1 MPKDIFQQIFRKSP
15 LAEILVK
22 LVDNDYQVVEVT
34 KAYLEKTML
43 SRATFFEK
51 SSENLL
57 PGLTTEACNNKMVF
71 DGLRQ
76 AALDDKVSVTTF
88 YGEIFK
94 KTYTITIEPLHTQDD
109 DSNYFTLKINPV
121 INNLGP
127 FVSNKNLPNGQPTL
141 DVDSFNYLVRD
152 GFDMIAVL
160 DDAGNYR
167 YVSNTSFAVLGYSP
181 EHYIGRNAFEF
192 IHPDDI
198 NQAQNMLKD
207 IEGRSKVTLK
217 PFRFLHQDGS
227 WRWVQTVLSDL
238 RNEPSIK
245 GIVANSRDVT
255 EQINIQNDVLLSNER
270 YRYVTKATSEA
281 IWDWDIVADTLLWGE
296 GFLKLF
302 GYDAINIETK
312 ADTFNSKIHPE
323 DLAGVE
329 NSMDLLF
336 KNKESHWSGEYRL
349 RKSNGEYAFVADKGL
364 VIFDENGTPIR
375 MVGAMQDVT
384 NKKQEE
390 QRLKMLESVVINTTD
405 SVAIMS
411 VDLTKFPLSQFI
423 YVNDAFLKMTGYSF
437 NEVIGKSPR
446 ILEGPRTD
454 QHQVNL
460 LVESLLKGLPGEVTI
475 INYKKNREEFWL
487 NLSVTPIAD
496 SQGNFNRWIS
506 IQRDITVEKT
516 EAIRQKL
523 ISGLSILFNHFTE
536 MKEVAPLVLAEIIR
550 CCNFSNAEL
559 WLPDGDESNLKL
571 FSRSEADK
579 KTEDFYVETVDYTTV
594 RKGEG
599 FVGKVWED
607 MKLYDLN
614 LSDEPVFGERIFP
627 AIKMGIKRIYGM
639 PLSYNK
645 KLVGILVLAV
655 KSYHNLEGMA
665 VLSDVFS
672 EFLAGKIKKK
682 QLEQELSEVF
692 EFAPDIL
699 ATIDYRGYFKRI
711 NPAAA
716 ELLGYSESELLKKPV
731 KFFVHPQDRFAT
743 ARRIKLLTE
752 GGKAMNFENRYVTKS
767 GQIKWLSW
775 TANAVSADGV
785 IFAVAKDITEK
796 KTLADL
802 LQKANSLARIG
813 SWELNVADRTVYWSD
828 VTKEIREVSLDFVPD
843 LDDGMNNFQEGISRD
858 TIKQKVQECID
869 YGTPW
874 DEELEII
881 THKGNYKW
889 VRTIGQAEML
899 EGKCIRIFGSF
910 QDIDVRKRA
919 EILNKEILSEVAES
933 EKRYSELFHFS
944 PLPMWVYDL
953 ETLQFLD
960 VNLAAINHY
969 GYSRAE
975 FLSMTIRDIRPREDM
990 PVLERTLEESKTG
1003 KIVYNRGIYKHRT
1016 KDGTEIRIDIRS
1028 NPMHFKGKEA
1038 KLIVASDI
1046 TKELLYVD
1054 AIEEKNLK
1062 LQEIAWIQSHTVRA
1076 PLARI
1081 MGLIDILTSNKVQT
1095 VMSQADILK
1104 QIEVS
1109 AKELDKIIKEIAV
1122 KSDKTN

>member
-1 MPKDIFQQIFRKSP
+1 MPKDIFQQIFRKSA
-15 LAEILVK
+15 LAEILLK
-22 LVDNDYQVVEVT
+22 LVGKDYEVIDVSD
-34 KAYLEKTML
+34 AYLEKTGM
-43 SRATFFEK
+43 SRTAIL
-51 SSENLL
+51 ENNTEHFLT
-57 PGLTTEACNNKMVF
+57 GLTNDQGANKMVSE
-71 DGLRQ
+71 GLMQ
-76 AALDDKVSVTTF
+76 AALNGQVFTTTF
-88 YGEIFK
+88 FSDISQ
-94 KTYTITIEPLHTQDD
+94 KTHTLSIELLYIEDTDTK
-109 DSNYFTLKINPV
+109 YFIVKINPV
-121 INNLGP
+121 MSGHVP
-127 FVSNKNLPNGQPTL
+127 VSSNKNLADGEL
-141 DVDSFNYLVRD
+141 KFDVESFDYLVRD
-152 GFDMIAVL
+152 GLDMIAVL
-160 DDAGNYR
+160 DEEGNYR
-167 YVSNTSFAVLGYSP
+167 YVSNTSFALLGYSADY
-181 EHYIGRNAFEF
+181 YIGRNAFEF

-198 NQAQNMLKD
+198 NEALNMLKG
-207 IEGRSKVTLK
+207 IEGKRRVTLE
-217 PFRFLHQDGS
+217 PFRFMHQDGS

-255 EQINIQNDVLLSNER
+255 EQINIRNDVLLSNER

-281 IWDWDIVADTLLWGE
+281 IWDWDIAADTLLWGE

-302 GYDAINIETK
+302 GYEAVEVETSADA
-312 ADTFNSKIHPE
+312 FNSKIHPE
-323 DLAGVE
+323 DLDGVKD
-329 NSMDLLF
+329 SLKRLF
-336 KNKESHWSGEYRL
+336 ENKESHWYGEYRL
-349 RKSNGEYAFVADKGL
+349 KKSNGDYAFIADKGL
-364 VIFDENGTPIR
+364 VIFDEHGNPIR

-390 QRLKMLESVVINTTD
+390 QRLKLLESVVINTTD
-405 SVAIMS
+405 SVTIMS
-411 VDLTKFPLSQFI
+411 VDLTQFPLSQFI

-437 NEVIGKSPR
+437 NEIIGKSPR

-454 QHQVNL
+454 QNQISS
-460 LVESLLKGLPGEVTI
+460 LVELLLKGLPGEVTV
-475 INYKKNREEFWL
+475 INYKKNREEFWR

-506 IQRDITVEKT
+506 IQRDITEEKT

-523 ISGLSILFNHFTE
+523 ISGISVLFNHFTD
-536 MKEVAPLVLAEIIR
+536 MRKVAPLVLAEIIS

-559 WLPDGDESNLKL
+559 WLPDGNESHLKL

-579 KTEDFYVETVDYTTV
+579 QTENFYVETADTSTV
-594 RKGEG
+594 KKGEG

-614 LSDEPVFGERIFP
+614 LSEEPVFGERNFQ
-627 AIKMGIKRIYGM
+627 AGQMGIKRIYGM
-639 PLSYNK
+639 PLIYNE
-645 KLVGILVLAV
+645 KLIGILALSV

-682 QLEQELSEVF
+682 HLEQELSEVF

-731 KFFVHPQDRFAT
+731 RFFVHPQDRFAT
-743 ARRIKLLTE
+743 ARRIKMLTE
-752 GGKAMNFENRYVTKS
+752 GSKTMNFENRYVTKS

-802 LQKANSLARIG
+802 LQKTNGLARIG
-813 SWELNVADRTVYWSD
+813 SWEVNVADRTVYWSD
-828 VTKEIREVSLDFVPD
+828 VTKEIREVGPDFVPD
-843 LDDGMNNFQEGISRD
+843 LDDGMNNFKDGISKD
-858 TIKQKVQECID
+858 TIKQKVQDCID

-874 DEELEII
+874 DEELEIV

-910 QDIDVRKRA
+910 QDIDAHKRA
-919 EILNKEILSEVAES
+919 ELLNKKILKEVAES

-944 PLPMWVYDL
+944 PLPMWVYDI

-969 GYSRAE
+969 GYSREE
-975 FLSMTIRDIRPREDM
+975 FLSMNIWDIRPEEEQQ
-990 PVLERTLEESKTG
+990 VLGHTIKEPNGSK
-1003 KIVYNRGIYKHRT
+1003 IIYNRGIYKHRT
-1016 KDGTEIRIDIRS
+1016 KDGTEIRTDIRS
-1028 NPMHFKGKEA
+1028 NPMLFKGKEA
-1038 KLIVASDI
+1038 KLVVVSDI
-1046 TKELLYVD
+1046 TKELLYVN

-1081 MGLIDILTSNKVQT
+1081 MGLVDILSNNKNQAVI
-1095 VMSQADILK
+1095 SQADILK
-1104 QIEVS
+1104 QIEIS
-1109 AKELDKIIKEIAV
+1109 AQELDKIIKEITL

>member
-1 MPKDIFQQIFRKSP
+1 MPKDIFQQIFRKSSF
-15 LAEILVK
+15 AEILIK
-22 LVDNDYQVVEVT
+22 HVDKDYGVIEVT
-34 KAYLEKTML
+34 NAYLKEAGI
-43 SRATFFEK
+43 SRAEFFEQIPG
-51 SSENLL
+51 NLI
-57 PGLTTEACNNKMVF
+57 PGFTGDDRNNEMVF
-71 DGLRQ
+71 NGLKQ
-76 AALDDKVSVTTF
+76 AASGKVSVTTF
-88 YGEIFK
+88 FSEVFK
-94 KTYTITIEPLHTQDD
+94 KTYTLTIELLAEQDEL
-109 DSNYFTLKINPV
+109 SQYFTLRLIPAIK
-121 INNLGP
+121 NLGP
-127 FVSNKNLPNGQPTL
+127 VSSNKDVPHGQLKL
-141 DVDSFNYLVRD
+141 DVESFNYLVRD
-152 GFDMIAVL
+152 GLDMIAVL

-167 YVSNTSFAVLGYSP
+167 YVSNTSFALLGYHP
-181 EHYIGRNAFEF
+181 EYYIGRNAFEF
-192 IHPDDI
+192 IHPDDVRE
-198 NQAQNMLKD
+198 AQDMLKD
-207 IEGRSKVTLK
+207 IAGKGRVTLK
-217 PFRFLHQDGS
+217 PFRFLHEDGS

-255 EQINIQNDVLLSNER
+255 EQVNARNDVLLSNER
-270 YRYVTKATSEA
+270 FKYVTMATSEA
-281 IWDWDIVADTLLWGE
+281 IWDWDVVNDTLLWGE

-302 GYDAINIETK
+302 GYDAAEMET
-312 ADTFNSKIHPE
+312 TGENFYFKIHPE
-323 DLAGVE
+323 DVAAIK
-329 NSMDLLF
+329 NSLELLF
-336 KNKESHWSGEYRL
+336 KNKQCNWSGEYRL
-349 RKSNGEYAFVADKGL
+349 KKANGEYAFVADKGL
-364 VIFDENGTPIR
+364 VLFDKNGAPIR

-384 NKKQEE
+384 NKIQEE
-390 QRLKMLESVVINTTD
+390 QRLKLLESVVINTTD

-411 VDLTKFPLSQFI
+411 VDLTKFPISQFI
-423 YVNDAFLKMTGYSF
+423 YVNDAFLNMTGYRLD
-437 NEVIGKSPR
+437 ELIGKSPR

-454 QHQVNL
+454 QQQVKL
-460 LVESLLKGLPGEVTI
+460 LVESLLKGLPGELTL

-496 SQGNFNRWIS
+496 SHGNFNRWIS
-506 IQRDITVEKT
+506 VQRDITEERT

-523 ISGLSILFNHFTE
+523 ISGLSVLFNHFTD

-559 WLPDGDESNLKL
+559 WLPDGNESHLKL

-579 KTEDFYVETVDYTTV
+579 QTEDFYIETAHYTTV
-594 RKGEG
+594 KKGEG
-599 FVGKVWED
+599 FVGKVWENMVLHD
-607 MKLYDLN
+607 LKL
-614 LSDEPVFGERIFP
+614 SEESVFDERMIP
-627 AIKMGIKRIYGM
+627 AIKMGLKRIYGM

-645 KLVGILVLAV
+645 KLIGILVLAV

-682 QLEQELSEVF
+682 HIEQELSEVF

-716 ELLGYSESELLKKPV
+716 ELLGYSEAELLKKPV

-752 GGKAMNFENRYVTKS
+752 GRKPMNFENRYVTKS
-767 GQIKWLSW
+767 GQVKWLSW
-775 TANAVSADGV
+775 TANAVSLDGV

-802 LQKANSLARIG
+802 LQKTNSLARIG
-813 SWELNVADRTVYWSD
+813 SWEVNVADRTVYWSD

-843 LDDGMNNFQEGISRD
+843 LDDGMNNFKEGVSRD

-869 YGTPW
+869 HGTPW
-874 DEELEII
+874 DEELEIK
-881 THKGNYKW
+881 TYKGNYKW

-899 EGKCIRIFGSF
+899 EGKSIRIFGSF

-919 EILNKEILSEVAES
+919 EILNKEVLRRVAES

-944 PLPMWVYDL
+944 PLPMWVYDIN
-953 ETLQFLD
+953 TLRFLD

-975 FLSMTIRDIRPREDM
+975 FLSMTIRDIRPEEEL
-990 PVLERTLEESKTG
+990 PVLERTIQDSKAG
-1003 KIVYNRGIYKHRT
+1003 KIIYNRGIYKHKT

-1028 NPMHFKGKEA
+1028 NPMLFKGKEA

-1046 TKELLYVD
+1046 TKELLYIN
-1054 AIEEKNLK
+1054 AIEEKNAK
-1062 LQEIAWIQSHTVRA
+1062 LEEIAWIQSHAVRA

-1081 MGLIDILTSNKVQT
+1081 MGLVDILSANKNQV
-1095 VMSQADILK
+1095 VISQADILK
-1104 QIEVS
+1104 QIAVS
-1109 AKELDKIIKEIAV
+1109 AQELDEIIKDITI
-1122 KSDKTN
+1122 KSDKTK